1 MQRVNVSPGALAKV
15 KLPRSRPTSSSGKK
29 GKRAAWAKETETQ
42 PLGDKVERLKSVP
55 SCCFQVWSV
64 DEPYCLLFL
73 AKCFLHPQ
81 RFVEYNEF
89 EEEDSPEDRA
99 GAASDKN
106 NPAIVWMSSVFR
118 VVTSSIIAS
127 SKNVFTTVPRQD
139 KN

>member
-1 MQRVNVSPGALAKV
+1 MQRVNVMQ
-15 KLPRSRPTSSSGKK
+15 SRCLGEGEIASLSANFVLRKERQTCCLGK
-29 GKRAAWAKETETQ
+29 GDRDSAAWRQSAETQ
-42 PLGDKVERLKSVP
+42 KRPVMLLP
-55 SCCFQVWSV
+55 SV